1 MTLSP
6 VPVGRTVLTQD
17 QPQCSSNTRLC
28 TKIAQLDQLVEAAE
42 ITLDPN
48 GVEYLEALSQP
59 GQNLLFIGYS

>member
-42 ITLDPN
+42 MTRDPN
-48 GVEYLEALSQP
+48 EVAYREEWYQP
-59 GQNLLFIGYS
+59 VQHLLFLGYA